1 MTPKRIRLVI
11 ADDSYLI
18 RSALRELVGTFED
31 IELVAECADG
41 TSLIETV
48 DAVVPDVVITDL
60 RMPPGGEGEGIRVA
74 AALRRTHPRI
84 GVIVLTQH
92 DEASYGRQLMAGGAQ
107 GRGYLLK
114 DGVHDRA
121 QVHAAI
127 RVVAEGGTVIDPAM
141 VRRLLAAEGRR
152 DRRLAD
158 LTPREREVLALM
170 AEGKSNATIAADL
183 NLTKRAIEK
192 HIGSIFGKLELDD
205 EDLVSRRVAAVLLY
219 LEGARDRERG

>member
-1 MTPKRIRLVI
+1 VTPNPIRLVI

-18 RSALRELVGTFED
+18 RSAVRELVGTFDD
-31 IELVAECADG
+31 IELVAEFADG
-41 TSLIETV
+41 TSLLAAV
-48 DAVVPDVVITDL
+48 DALLPDVVITDL

-74 AALRRTHPRI
+74 EALRGTHPRM

-92 DEASYGRQLMAGGAQ
+92 EEASYGRQLMAGGAE

-127 RVVAEGGTVIDPAM
+127 RVVAEGGTVIDPTM
-141 VRRLLAAEGRR
+141 VRRLLAAEERR

-170 AEGKSNATIAADL
+170 AEGRSNGTIAADL
-183 NLTKRAIEK
+183 SLTKRAIEK
-192 HIGSIFGKLELDD
+192 HIGSIFGKLELED
-205 EDLVSRRVAAVLLY
+205 EDIVSRRVAAVLLY
-219 LEGARDRERG
+219 LEGVRDQA